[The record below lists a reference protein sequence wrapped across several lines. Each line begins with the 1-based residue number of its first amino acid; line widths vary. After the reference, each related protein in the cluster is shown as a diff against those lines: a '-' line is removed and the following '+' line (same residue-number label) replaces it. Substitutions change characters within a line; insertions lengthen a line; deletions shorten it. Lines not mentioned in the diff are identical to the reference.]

1 MKNLKLFEEFVNE
14 KKGDDADISDFLG
27 KGRQPTRDYKLIAKD
42 GKYTLEYDERSGSI
56 RLLYN
61 GKQISDGWYNYTTG
75 VGIDMEHPSWRVK
88 NNYEKNF
95 NTKEDIFKYFKS
107 NKITTENV
115 VTESVNEKAIT
126 ISASD
131 MDTLHKNGTVMVGDV
146 ELAFASGQ
154 NEKKVNELLDDA
166 YEMALAEVKTYEGDD
181 NSTHTIESYMKEMA
195 ALTAEKM
202 YEMYEGACNEMRE
215 GLTAEMYE
223 SACNEMKESYASKMD
238 EMLKNSK

>member
-14 KKGDDADISDFLG
+14 RINADIVNRDINLLDKAADMAIKNP
-27 KGRQPTRDYKLIAKD
+27 KG
-42 GKYTLEYDERSGSI
+42 
-56 RLLYN
+56 
-61 GKQISDGWYNYTTG
+61 
-75 VGIDMEHPSWRVK
+75 
-88 NNYEKNF
+88 
-95 NTKEDIFKYFKS
+95 
-107 NKITTENV
+107 NV
-115 VTESVNEKAIT
+115 VELAKIIKKYVNGIRNSIKESVESVVNEKAIT

-154 NEKKVNELLDDA
+154 NEKKVNELLADA
-166 YEMALAEVKTYEGDD
+166 YEMALSEVKAYEGDD

-202 YEMYEGACNEMRE
+202 YEMYESACNEMRE

-223 SACNEMKESYASKMD
+223 SACNEMKESYAGKMD
-238 EMLKNSK
+238 EMMKEYKKL